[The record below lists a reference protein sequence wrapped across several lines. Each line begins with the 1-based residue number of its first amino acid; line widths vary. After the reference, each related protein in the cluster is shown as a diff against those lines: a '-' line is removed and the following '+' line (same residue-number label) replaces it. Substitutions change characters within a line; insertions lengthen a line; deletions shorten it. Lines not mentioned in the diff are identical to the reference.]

1 MGERL
6 AIPRE
11 IKTLMQETG
20 TSHLMA
26 ISGLHIAL
34 GASLGW
40 LLLRGVQFFSRA
52 AGLAGGR
59 RCSLA
64 WRARFFTPG

>member
-40 LLLRGVQFFSRA
+40 LLLEVCSFFPCRWLGWRA
-52 AGLAGGR
+52 PLLVGLA
-59 RCSLA
+59 SA
-64 WRARFFTPG
+64 IFTPG